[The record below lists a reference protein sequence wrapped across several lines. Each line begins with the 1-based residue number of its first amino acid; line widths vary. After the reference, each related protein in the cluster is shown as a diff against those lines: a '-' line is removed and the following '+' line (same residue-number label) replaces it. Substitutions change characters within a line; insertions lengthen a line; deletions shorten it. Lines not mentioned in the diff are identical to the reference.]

1 MERITLGSVFDK
13 VRVDYAGPMLIK
25 YGHVRKP
32 TIVKAHVCVL
42 VSLTLKAVQFLCKE
56 FTTKNR

>member
-42 VSLTLKAVQFLCKE
+42 VSLTLKAVQLFI
-56 FTTKNR
+56 FM